1 MEAGAT
7 IEQVSQSCRCS
18 TLMFAHPI
26 QCFGTFDDDQYT
38 GTSLDNT
45 WRLWLFQVCTEWGY
59 FFVRFYHGGS
69 WRATD
74 HSLYLRMHLR
84 RGTHALYPAY

>member
-1 MEAGAT
+1 
-7 IEQVSQSCRCS
+7 
-18 TLMFAHPI
+18 MFAHPI

-59 FFVRFYHGGS
+59 FFVRFYLGLGEQPPTHSILECTSGGPP
-69 WRATD
+69 
-74 HSLYLRMHLR
+74 
-84 RGTHALYPAY
+84 THCIQPIDLGL